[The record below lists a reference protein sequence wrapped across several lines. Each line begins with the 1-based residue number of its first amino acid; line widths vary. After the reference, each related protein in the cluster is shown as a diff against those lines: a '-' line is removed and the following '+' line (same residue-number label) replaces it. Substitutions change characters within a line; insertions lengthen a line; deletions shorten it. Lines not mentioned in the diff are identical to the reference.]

1 MRNPNLILLK
11 RHVNKG
17 NRSLWLAHSKDVA
30 ELAVKFYM
38 NFLSL
43 VVPIVFFLKKTW
55 FGDKFITKKQQITSM
70 GDTPNYV
77 IFTQFLRKP
86 ERHPNAIWT
95 PFERVRF
102 FTWMNGFE
110 RVRFFSWKY
119 GFFHGGISQ
128 NLKIFWEPKKT
139 LKFMKIYHKSQKDQ
153 QLVEKNIQ
161 KPIIESFG
169 DRRYV
174 ALTSYKWKKH
184 HLKNKRLVAS

>member
-95 PFERVRF
+95 PFERHLNAFRTGTVFYVDERF
-102 FTWMNGFE
+102 RTGT
-110 RVRFFSWKY
+110 VFSWKY
-119 GFFHGGISQ
+119 GFFHGNTVFFHGGISQ
-128 NLKIFWEPKKT
+128 ILKIFWEPKKT

-174 ALTSYKWKKH
+174 ALTS
-184 HLKNKRLVAS
+184 